1 MLVAFVLLI
10 VALLAKDA
18 TPLGDRFV
26 LRALSEGTALVV
38 GGGWL
43 LFYGGRIFNRWHLV
57 LGLYFA
63 VLVFAIPQ
71 AMSPLFVSLQIL
83 ALAAI
88 LLFALAFL
96 DAAKFDFRQPLFA
109 ARTMLIA
116 LTVVCLVSLLLRVW
130 HPALTF
136 EQTFEGPRFRGL
148 FSKPAM
154 MGAASGLLFGLCL
167 FIPWHWSIR
176 VAGIAVSLPC
186 LFLTGSRTFWVAAT
200 VSMGA
205 VGIRYVRWHRTFVR
219 VVAALIIAALCL
231 GIVIGTQVTPEQW
244 AKIFRQDSIES
255 LSGRT
260 SMWAHAL
267 QRYWE
272 HPWLGYGFTA
282 GGMVLNESGW
292 RGAGGASSNSPS
304 QGAVTLHNGY
314 VQALLDSGGIGVAL
328 YVAVILS
335 AALCFLRYDGAKQYA
350 AEFYC
355 LLFLAIANLG
365 ETVIFGAG
373 VLHGVWFWYV
383 TVLALTLPSL
393 ASQASSLERAGVVT
407 REAIRK
413 AEVEQVPAPGV
424 PEPRR
429 FPLVQS
435 REAWL

>member
-1 MLVAFVLLI
+1 
-10 VALLAKDA
+10 
-18 TPLGDRFV
+18 
-26 LRALSEGTALVV
+26 
-38 GGGWL
+38 
-43 LFYGGRIFNRWHLV
+43 
-57 LGLYFA
+57 
-63 VLVFAIPQ
+63 
-71 AMSPLFVSLQIL
+71 
-83 ALAAI
+83 
-88 LLFALAFL
+88 
-96 DAAKFDFRQPLFA
+96 
-109 ARTMLIA
+109 MLIA

-130 HPALTF
+130 HPALAF

-167 FIPWHWSIR
+167 FVPWHWSIR
-176 VAGIAVSLPC
+176 GIGIAASLPC

-205 VGIRYVRWHRTFVR
+205 AGIRYVRWRRTFVPM
-219 VVAALIIAALCL
+219 VAVLIVAVLGL
-231 GIVIGTQVTPEQW
+231 GIVIGTQMTQAQG
-244 AKIFRQDSIES
+244 AKIFRQDSIEN

-260 SMWAHAL
+260 AMWAQAL

-282 GGMVLNESGW
+282 GGVVLDETGW
-292 RGAGGASSNSPS
+292 RGAGGVSSNSPS
-304 QGAVTLHNGY
+304 QGAITLHNGY
-314 VQALLDSGGIGVAL
+314 VQALLDSGGIGAAL

-335 AALCFLRYDGAKQYA
+335 ALLCFLWYDGAKQYA

-365 ETVIFGAG
+365 ETVIFGAA

-393 ASQASSLERAGVVT
+393 ASQAPLPEPVDSVTGEAALGVEAGWALT
-407 REAIRK
+407 
-413 AEVEQVPAPGV
+413 PGV

-435 REAWL
+435 RETRL